1 MKIIIT
7 MQEKDILNNKNAL
20 VNKHLCNF
28 IESKF
33 LREYRNKQGDVIS
46 QNEYAKLCGITSSTI
61 SKLKLTEGY
70 NIPMSTLYNILRY
83 EQYSLERFFNE
94 FENAKGINIPD

>member
-1 MKIIIT
+1 MPDK
-7 MQEKDILNNKNAL
+7 EVLNKKNAL

-28 IESKF
+28 IEAKF
-33 LREYRNKQGDVIS
+33 LREYRNQKGELIS

-61 SKLKLTEGY
+61 SKLKLLEGY
-70 NIPMSTLYNILRY
+70 NVPMSTIYNILRH
-83 EQYSLERFFNE
+83 EQYSLEKFFNE

>member
-1 MKIIIT
+1 MLDK
-7 MQEKDILNNKNAL
+7 EVLNSKNAL

-33 LREYRNKQGDVIS
+33 LREYHNQKGEIIS
-46 QNEYAKLCGITSSTI
+46 QNEYAKQCGITSSTI
-61 SKLKLTEGY
+61 SKLKLPEGY
-70 NIPMSTLYNILRY
+70 NIPMSTIYNVLRH
-83 EQYSLERFFNE
+83 EQYSLEKFFKE

>member
-1 MKIIIT
+1 MPDK
-7 MQEKDILNNKNAL
+7 EILNSKNAL

-28 IESKF
+28 IEAKF
-33 LREYRNKQGDVIS
+33 LREYRNQLGETIS

-61 SKLKLTEGY
+61 SKLKLQDGY
-70 NIPMSTLYNILRY
+70 NIPMSTIYSILRH
-83 EQYSLERFFNE
+83 EQYSLERFFKE

>member
-1 MKIIIT
+1 MLDK
-7 MQEKDILNNKNAL
+7 EVLNDKNAL

-33 LREYRNKQGDVIS
+33 LREYHNQKGEVIS

-61 SKLKLTEGY
+61 SKLKLPEGY
-70 NIPMSTLYNILRY
+70 NIPMSTIYNVLRH
-83 EQYSLERFFNE
+83 EQYSLEQFFKE
-94 FENAKGINIPD
+94 FEKEKGINIPD

>member
-1 MKIIIT
+1 
-7 MQEKDILNNKNAL
+7 MQDKEVLNRKNVL

-28 IESKF
+28 IEGKF
-33 LREYRNKQGDVIS
+33 LREYHNQQGELIS

-61 SKLKLTEGY
+61 SKLKLPDGY
-70 NIPMSTLYNILRY
+70 NVPMSTIYNILRH
-83 EQYSLERFFNE
+83 EHYSLEQFFKE

>member
-1 MKIIIT
+1 
-7 MQEKDILNNKNAL
+7 MQSREDLNKKNTS

-33 LREYRNKQGDVIS
+33 LREYHDQEGNLIS
-46 QNEYAKLCGITSSTI
+46 QNKYAKLCGITSSTI
-61 SKLKLTEGY
+61 SKLKLPQGY
-70 NIPMSTLYNILRY
+70 DVPMSTIYNILRH
-83 EQYSLERFFNE
+83 EQYTLEKFFKE

>member
-1 MKIIIT
+1 
-7 MQEKDILNNKNAL
+7 MQNKEVLNTKNTL

-33 LREYRNKQGDVIS
+33 LREYRDQDGKVITQNK
-46 QNEYAKLCGITSSTI
+46 YAKMCGITSSTI
-61 SKLKLTEGY
+61 SKLKLEEGY
-70 NIPMSTLYNILRY
+70 NIPMSTIYNILRH
-83 EQYSLERFFNE
+83 ERYSLEKFFKE

>member
-1 MKIIIT
+1 MEGK
-7 MQEKDILNNKNAL
+7 EILNKKNSL

-33 LREYRNKQGDVIS
+33 LREYHDQKGKIIS

-61 SKLKLTEGY
+61 SKIKLPDGY
-70 NIPMSTLYNILRY
+70 NIPLSTIYNILRH
-83 EQYSLERFFNE
+83 ERYSLEKFFKE
-94 FENAKGINIPD
+94 FEDEKGINIPD

>member
-1 MKIIIT
+1 
-7 MQEKDILNNKNAL
+7 MQDKEVLNRKNAL

-33 LREYRNKQGDVIS
+33 LRVYYNQQSEVIS

-61 SKLKLTEGY
+61 SKLKLPDGY
-70 NIPMSTLYNILRY
+70 NVPMSTIYNILRH
-83 EQYSLERFFNE
+83 ENYSLERFFKE

>member
-1 MKIIIT
+1 
-7 MQEKDILNNKNAL
+7 MQDKEVLNRKNAL

-33 LREYRNKQGDVIS
+33 LREYRNQHDEIIS

-61 SKLKLTEGY
+61 SKLKLPEGY
-70 NIPMSTLYNILRY
+70 NIPMSTIYNILRY
-83 EQYSLERFFNE
+83 ECYSLEKFFKE
-94 FENAKGINIPD
+94 FENVKGINIPN

>member
-1 MKIIIT
+1 MHNK
-7 MQEKDILNNKNAL
+7 EILNRKNAL

-33 LREYRNKQGDVIS
+33 LREYRNQDSKVIS

-61 SKLKLTEGY
+61 SKLKLHEGY
-70 NIPMSTLYNILRY
+70 NVPMSTIYNILRH
-83 EQYSLERFFNE
+83 ERYSLEKFFKE
-94 FENAKGINIPD
+94 FENAKGIDIQD

>member
-1 MKIIIT
+1 MKSK
-7 MQEKDILNNKNAL
+7 EDLNKKNTL

-33 LREYRNKQGDVIS
+33 LREYHDQNGNVVS
-46 QNEYAKLCGITSSTI
+46 QNKYAKLCGITSSTI
-61 SKLKLTEGY
+61 SKLKLSQGY
-70 NIPMSTLYNILRY
+70 DIPMSTLYNILRHERY
-83 EQYSLERFFNE
+83 TLEKFFNE

>member
-1 MKIIIT
+1 MPDK
-7 MQEKDILNNKNAL
+7 EVLNKKNAL

-28 IESKF
+28 IEAKF
-33 LREYRNKQGDVIS
+33 LREYRNQNGDLIS

-61 SKLKLTEGY
+61 SKLKLLEGY
-70 NIPMSTLYNILRY
+70 NIPMSTIYNILRH
-83 EQYSLERFFNE
+83 EQYSLEKFFNE

>member
-1 MKIIIT
+1 
-7 MQEKDILNNKNAL
+7 MQSKEDLNKKNTS

-33 LREYRNKQGDVIS
+33 LREYHDQEGNLIS
-46 QNEYAKLCGITSSTI
+46 QNKYAKLCGITSSTI
-61 SKLKLTEGY
+61 SKLKLPQGY
-70 NIPMSTLYNILRY
+70 DVPMSTIYNILRH
-83 EQYSLERFFNE
+83 EQYTLEKFFKE